1 MILYLLLA
9 FLLGAAV
16 TVVIALFII
25 KKPIKELKEL
35 KERFEKTEIAA
46 TFAEKN
52 ERDDAIDLSCDEEE
66 LIKRLD
72 KKLDN
77 LPFEGDK

>member
-1 MILYLLLA
+1 MMLYLLLA
-9 FLLGAAV
+9 FLLGAVV
-16 TVVIALFII
+16 TAVIALLII
-25 KKPIKELKEL
+25 KKPLKEL
-35 KERFEKTEIAA
+35 KECFEKTEIAA

-52 ERDDAIDLSCDEEE
+52 EPEDAIDLSCNEEE
-66 LIKRLD
+66 LTKRLD

>member
-9 FLLGAAV
+9 FLLGAVVTAV
-16 TVVIALFII
+16 TALLII
-25 KKPIKELKEL
+25 KKPLKEL
-35 KERFEKTEIAA
+35 KESFERSGVAA

-52 ERDDAIDLSCDEEE
+52 EPEDAIDLSCDEEE
-66 LIKRLD
+66 LTKRLD